1 MSSPITVGLDIGYS
15 ATKVV
20 FGGHRSQMLI
30 LPNVAA
36 RPDAFTRSLQSGNV
50 SASGVEVLLD
60 GERWIAGAD
69 PADVKAGWQPVIDES
84 YPSTPEYL
92 AMAYAAL
99 SKVGSPVVDVL
110 TVGLP
115 VNQYKV
121 PAQRQALKD
130 RLEGLHVINDD
141 RSVNVRQVLVVPQ
154 PAGAYTDLVAE
165 LNGSQKISGLDSVLV
180 VDPGHFSFDWCLV
193 QGGFNEDASGN
204 TVLAGEAI
212 LQETRRQIDE
222 ATGRKVSLVKLSE
235 AIRAGEDRVVVAGES
250 LEIRPYLEEAARTIA
265 DVAFREIRRTVR
277 DVQTTRP
284 VEYVFL
290 AGGCAELVQA
300 AVQREFRDAKVY
312 SSSRP
317 VMANA
322 RGFWLLAT
330 AQTASRKA
338 A

>member
-1 MSSPITVGLDIGYS
+1 MTSPTIVGLDIGYS

-20 FGGHRSQMLI
+20 FGGHRSQMLT

-36 RPDAFTRSLQSGNV
+36 RPEAFTRSLQSGAV
-50 SASGVEVLLD
+50 STDGVEVLLN

-69 PADVKAGWQPVIDES
+69 PATVKAGWQPVIDES
-84 YPSTPEYL
+84 YPKTPEYL

-115 VNQYKV
+115 VSQYKDHG
-121 PAQRQALKD
+121 QREALRH

-165 LNGSQKISGLDSVLV
+165 LSGSQKISGLDSVLV

-212 LQETRRQIDE
+212 LQETRRLVDE
-222 ATGRKVSLVKLSE
+222 ASGRKVSLVKLSE
-235 AIRAGEDRVVVAGES
+235 AIRTGEDRVVVGGES
-250 LEIRPYLEEAARTIA
+250 VAIRPHLEEAARTIA
-265 DVAFREIRRTVR
+265 DTAFREIRRTVR

-290 AGGCAELVQA
+290 AGGCAELVEA
-300 AVQREFRDAKVY
+300 AVEREFRDAKVY
-312 SSSRP
+312 RSTRP

-322 RGFWLLAT
+322 RGFWLLAQ
-330 AQTASRKA
+330 AQAASRKA